1 MQRILLTFILVAV
14 SVTGFA
20 IDFSIKFINNT
31 QEELKLAPLKRTE
44 GWTMGDLER
53 INTIPAGGEV
63 TLKTRSDSSSAKSG
77 LATISVI
84 SGEAYLG
91 EIIEIWQNFDDED
104 IKAKKNVS
112 RVLTTRPW
120 MDSSL
125 IYSLGIGSSNDNIVT
140 TLNEDG
146 AATVTFK
153 NPQQQMK
160 KIQQAGIMPWKL

>member
-1 MQRILLTFILVAV
+1 MQRMPLTFILVAV

-63 TLKTRSDSSSAKSG
+63 TLNTRSDSSNAMPG

-84 SGEAYLG
+84 SGEAYFG
-91 EIIEIWQNFDDED
+91 EIIEIWQKFDNEG
-104 IKAKKNVS
+104 IKAQKNVS
-112 RVLTTRPW
+112 HALTTRP
-120 MDSSL
+120 
-125 IYSLGIGSSNDNIVT
+125 
-140 TLNEDG
+140 
-146 AATVTFK
+146 
-153 NPQQQMK
+153 
-160 KIQQAGIMPWKL
+160 